1 MLVGAFLDSY
11 ADPLC
16 MNLLQ
21 VTPATALYA
30 APSRFNLFCVGGK
43 MGPRK
48 KKVRWVMS
56 DSEVVKL

>member
-30 APSRFNLFCVGGK
+30 APSRFNCFVWAEK
-43 MGPRK
+43 WDQEK
-48 KKVRWVMS
+48 KMS
-56 DSEVVKL
+56 DG